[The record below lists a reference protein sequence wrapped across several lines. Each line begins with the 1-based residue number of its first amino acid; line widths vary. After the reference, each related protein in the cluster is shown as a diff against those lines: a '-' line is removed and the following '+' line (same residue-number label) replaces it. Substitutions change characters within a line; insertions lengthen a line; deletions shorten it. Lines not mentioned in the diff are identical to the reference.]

1 MDGSVVAVG
10 VVVGAVVGAVLG
22 ALSVCSLL
30 LPVLLHSPG
39 LANQPE

>member
-1 MDGSVVAVG
+1 MAGN
-10 VVVGAVVGAVLG
+10 VVVGAVVVAVVGAVLG

-30 LPVLLHSPG
+30 LLVLIASAG